1 MTRLTGEFDSY
12 APLHAD
18 LDELLGTQQ
27 LWQRD
32 NQLRELYRL
41 YGRNLVDEICR
52 RRPDL
57 DLSAVARMLASR
69 MPATQEQ

>member
-1 MTRLTGEFDSY
+1 MSQLTGEFDIHT
-12 APLHAD
+12 PLHAD

-32 NQLRELYRL
+32 NQLRELYRNF
-41 YGRNLVDEICR
+41 GRNLVDEICR

-57 DLSAVARMLASR
+57 DLRAVARLLESR
-69 MPATQEQ
+69 MPATHEQ